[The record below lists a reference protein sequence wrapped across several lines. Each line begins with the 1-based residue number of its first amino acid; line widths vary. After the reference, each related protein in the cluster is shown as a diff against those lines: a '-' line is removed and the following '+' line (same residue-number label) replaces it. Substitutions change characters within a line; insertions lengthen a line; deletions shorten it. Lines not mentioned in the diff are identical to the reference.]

1 MQKLCSL
8 VLRLL
13 RNTGKHGRYQYIEGQ
28 RKKRERNGSLVWYES
43 VMNHFDQP
51 LEVECERKGLKFKSL
66 CI

>member
-13 RNTGKHGRYQYIEGQ
+13 RTTGKHGRYQYIEGQ

-51 LEVECERKGLKFKSL
+51 LEVE
-66 CI
+66 